1 MTFVVCIASL
11 YCMCL
16 HVALSLQASSPFRDI
31 VKNRRAR
38 GDAKAE
44 GEGGGG
50 GGGGLGEKGEL
61 TTITH
66 KFSIPPGNLGTL
78 QSVKTVTANVPQLIV
93 FTTNGSSPQPL
104 SLARSRA
111 SRFARPNGRAFSQD
125 TLHIA
130 FFIRKIEWSTLH
142 GTLCKWHQI

>member
-1 MTFVVCIASL
+1 MTSVVCIASL

-16 HVALSLQASSPFRDI
+16 HVVLSLHASSPFRDI

-38 GDAKAE
+38 GDAKA
-44 GEGGGG
+44 
-50 GGGGLGEKGEL
+50 GGLGEKGEL
-61 TTITH
+61 ATITH
-66 KFSIPPGNLGTL
+66 KIFNSTREPLDSAKRKNCHHKRAAAYCVHHKWFLSSATL
-78 QSVKTVTANVPQLIV
+78 A
-93 FTTNGSSPQPL
+93 
-104 SLARSRA
+104 RA

>member
-1 MTFVVCIASL
+1 MTFVVCIALL

-16 HVALSLQASSPFRDI
+16 HVAFTLQASSPFWNI
-31 VKNRRAR
+31 VKSRRAR
-38 GDAKAE
+38 DTREETRKR
-44 GEGGGG
+44 G
-50 GGGGLGEKGEL
+50 GGGGLGEKGKRA
-61 TTITH
+61 TITH
-66 KFSIPPGNLGTL
+66 KFSIPPGNLGTP

-93 FTTNGSSPQPL
+93 FTTNGSSPQQL
-104 SLARSRA
+104 SLALSRA

>member
-1 MTFVVCIASL
+1 
-11 YCMCL
+11 MCL

-44 GEGGGG
+44 GGGGG
-50 GGGGLGEKGEL
+50 EGLGEKGEL
-61 TTITH
+61 ATITH
-66 KFSIPPGNLGTL
+66 KFSIPPGNLGTP

-104 SLARSRA
+104 
-111 SRFARPNGRAFSQD
+111 
-125 TLHIA
+125 A